1 MKDRGQ
7 AGHPDRAIHFG
18 RSARGWLR
26 GGWWSETDEV
36 LPEERLQRQT
46 RRVLGFCLAMSVWVP
61 VFGGI
66 YHVLRQPRAVAI
78 LTVAGVL
85 LAGIA
90 ALVSATRRPQL
101 CGNLLVALA
110 LGVYTSL
117 AVVTGGATSPVG
129 QWYVSVPVL
138 AFLLVGLRWGILW
151 TAVTLTLISG
161 LFAANRLGWEFKT
174 DFTPN
179 ELEFLEWS
187 GLSGIVSCVAALS
200 IVFKIMERKHEAAL
214 KEAFVQAKAADRAKS
229 EFLANM
235 SHEIRTPLTAILGYT
250 ELLSATGESPA
261 EDDCVNAEE
270 VLSTIHRNG
279 QHLLQIINDILDLS
293 KIEAGMLVVDRA
305 WISPRQLV
313 NDVASLMQVRAAAKH
328 LCLETSFSNDFPDEI
343 ETDPTRL
350 RQVLLNIV
358 GNGIKFTEKGSVS
371 IRASAESGAIEFV
384 VSDSGIGMNA
394 NEVQRLFRPFSQAD
408 TSTARRFGGTGLGL
422 AISQRLV
429 EVMGG
434 QIDVDSEP
442 GVGSRFAVRLDN
454 VRSRCRR
461 DPDAHS
467 ADVVQQSATDSTAI
481 PASSVPLA
489 GCRILLAED
498 GPDNQR
504 LIKHVLCRAGA
515 DVSVADNGKAAKEA
529 ALTAWQ
535 AGAPFDIVLM
545 DVQMPVLGGHEAT
558 AQLRALGY
566 DRPILALTAH
576 ALTTDHEKCLAAG
589 CDDVCT
595 KPIDRAA
602 LFDRIRR
609 HWQQARGCLGK
620 SV

>member
-1 MKDRGQ
+1 VKDRGQ

-18 RSARGWLR
+18 RFARGWPR
-26 GGWWSETDEV
+26 SGWWSETDEV
-36 LPEERLQRQT
+36 LPDEQVERQAK
-46 RRVLGFCLAMSVWVP
+46 RVLGFCLAMSVWVP

-66 YHVLRQPRAVAI
+66 YHMLRQPRAVAI
-78 LTVAGVL
+78 LAAAGLL

-90 ALVSATRRPQL
+90 VLLTRTRRPQL

-117 AVVTGGATSPVG
+117 AVITGGATSPVG

-138 AFLLVGLRWGILW
+138 AFLLVGLRWGVLW
-151 TAVTLTLISG
+151 TAVTLAVISG
-161 LFAANRLGWEFKT
+161 LFAANRFGWEFKT
-174 DFTPN
+174 DFTPG

-187 GLSGIVSCVAALS
+187 GLTGIVSCVAALS

-214 KEAFVQAKAADRAKS
+214 KEALVQAKGADRAKS

-250 ELLSATGESPA
+250 ELLSAAGESPTQ
-261 EDDCVNAEE
+261 DDSMTADE

-293 KIEAGMLVVDRA
+293 KIEAGMLVVDRT

-313 NDVASLMQVRAAAKH
+313 NEVASLMQVRAGAKN
-328 LCLETSFSNDFPDEI
+328 LRLETSFGEGFPDEI

-350 RQVLLNIV
+350 RQVLLNVV
-358 GNGIKFTEKGSVS
+358 GNGIKFTESGSVS
-371 IRASAESGAIEFV
+371 IRASAVAGAIEFA
-384 VSDSGIGMNA
+384 VSDSGIGMSA
-394 NEVQRLFRPFSQAD
+394 NEVRRLFRPFTQAD

-429 EVMGG
+429 EVLGG
-434 QIDVDSEP
+434 RIEVESEP
-442 GVGSRFAVRLDN
+442 GVGSRFTIRLNN
-454 VRSRCRR
+454 VPSRDSHDRGGTSVNMGQ
-461 DPDAHS
+461 AS
-467 ADVVQQSATDSTAI
+467 ALGPTAI
-481 PASSVPLA
+481 PPSAVPLA

-504 LIKHVLCRAGA
+504 LIKHVLGRAGA
-515 DVSVADNGKAAKEA
+515 EVTVADNGKEAKEA
-529 ALTAWQ
+529 TLAAWR
-535 AGAPFDIVLM
+535 AGTPFDVVLM

-576 ALTTDHEKCLAAG
+576 ALTTDHKKCLAAG

-595 KPIDRAA
+595 KPIDRAV
-602 LFDRIRR
+602 LFDCIRR
-609 HWQQARGCLGK
+609 HWQESCGCGRPG
-620 SV
+620 